1 MSGDLMDRVFGD
13 IKTKKEEVEGLS
25 KESLRDDTLRDS
37 TLSDDAL
44 STDALNLKV
53 LDEVVGATTTKRRM
67 IGIWSPEIAAAMQYL
82 KSTTPRFSISETAAK
97 WITEGL
103 ERDYPNLISKV
114 RKEMKR

>member
-13 IKTKKEEVEGLS
+13 IKTKKEKVEGLS
-25 KESLRDDTLRDS
+25 KEGLRDDTISDNI
-37 TLSDDAL
+37 LSDE
-44 STDALNLKV
+44 TLNLKV
-53 LDEVVGATTTKRRM
+53 LDEVVETIASKRRM

-114 RKEMKR
+114 REEMKR

>member
-13 IKTKKEEVEGLS
+13 IKTKKEEVKGLS
-25 KESLRDDTLRDS
+25 KEGLRNDTLGDN
-37 TLSDDAL
+37 TLSDE
-44 STDALNLKV
+44 TLNLKV
-53 LDEVVGATTTKRRM
+53 LDEVVETSATKRRM

-103 ERDYPNLISKV
+103 ERDHPNLISKV
-114 RKEMKR
+114 REEMKR

>member
-13 IKTKKEEVEGLS
+13 IKTKKEEVKCLS
-25 KESLRDDTLRDS
+25 KEGLRNNTSSDN
-37 TLSDDAL
+37 TLSDE
-44 STDALNLKV
+44 TLNLKV
-53 LDEVVGATTTKRRM
+53 LDEVVETTATKRRM

-103 ERDYPNLISKV
+103 ERDHPNLISKV
-114 RKEMKR
+114 REEMKR

>member
-1 MSGDLMDRVFGD
+1 MSGDLMGRVFDD
-13 IKTKKEEVEGLS
+13 IKAKKEKVGGLS
-25 KESLRDDTLRDS
+25 KESLRDDTLGDN
-37 TLSDDAL
+37 TLSDE
-44 STDALNLKV
+44 TLNLKV
-53 LDEVVGATTTKRRM
+53 LDEVVETTATKRRM

-114 RKEMKR
+114 REEMKR